1 MGAVALPL
9 HPDFARSD
17 ADASSRTAPPV
28 PMPARTPVG
37 RIIFDEYWCVKRANQ
52 DACMLLQARCLVGLS
67 LQEFVRQH
75 AIGLG
80 EDVFARPLPLSL
92 CRPLKIGDRAQPCV
106 INLRREERDVVLRF
120 EVAGEVAFLDH
131 LRDAAGVVDDRGQ
144 LVYVN
149 EHFGQQFATS
159 PEGVVGRPAVEVLN
173 RFYASPSFTHHLL
186 QAVLSGQ
193 PWAETPQLLLADGRR
208 HVLSVRLIPWR
219 YAGCVCGIV
228 WLASDVTD
236 IADSAQQRTAA
247 VMYRV
252 MATLQHEMRN
262 PLQTMQAA
270 VDVLRGEVTA
280 SGQRFL
286 DILAEHIQIING
298 ELSDQMLFGAQS
310 QTAFFPGRLSDVVR
324 REVERASLRARTAEL
339 TFLHD
344 QPGREPAIRLHR
356 GSMGR
361 VFANLF
367 RNAAQARANATV
379 EVRYR
384 VDGRHIICSVED
396 NGPGFDDRACGA
408 EGTWL
413 GHDDEPGAHLGLAIV
428 ASTVEA
434 HGGTVTIG
442 NRPTGGA
449 RILLRLP
456 VAEGAEAV
464 VREGADHPEAGGVA
478 EHGGRAVVA
487 GGRTRV
493 GRHG

>member
-9 HPDFARSD
+9 HPDFARPDPDQD
-17 ADASSRTAPPV
+17 ARGAPPA

-37 RIIFDEYWCVKRANQ
+37 RIIFDEKWRIKRANH
-52 DACMLLQARCLVGLS
+52 DASMLLQARSLVGLS
-67 LQEFVRQH
+67 LEEFVRRH

-80 EDVFARPLPLSL
+80 EDAFARPLPLSL
-92 CRPLKIGDRAQPCV
+92 CRPLGIGDRVQPCV
-106 INLRREERDVVLRF
+106 INLRREEREVVLRF
-120 EVAGEVAFLDH
+120 EVAGEVAFLEH
-131 LRDAAGVVDDRGQ
+131 LRDAAGVVDDRGH

-159 PEGVVGRPAVEVLN
+159 PAGVVGRPAVEVLN

-186 QAVLSGQ
+186 QAVLSGRS
-193 PWAETPQLLLADGRR
+193 WAETPQLLLADGRR

-236 IADSAQQRTAA
+236 VADSAQQRTAA

-270 VDVLRGEVTA
+270 VDVLRSEVTP

-298 ELSDQMLFGAQS
+298 ELSDQMLFGAQN
-310 QTAFFPGRLSDVVR
+310 QTAFFPGRLSEVVR

-339 TFLHD
+339 TFIHR
-344 QPGREPAIRLHR
+344 QPGREPALRLHR

-367 RNAAQARANATV
+367 RNAAQARPDAIV
-379 EVRYR
+379 EVGYR
-384 VDGRHIICSVED
+384 VEGRHIVCSVED

-413 GHDDEPGAHLGLAIV
+413 GLGEEPGAHLGLAIV

-434 HGGTVTIG
+434 HGGAVTIG
-442 NRPTGGA
+442 NRPAGGA

-456 VAEGAEAV
+456 VEEDAEDAAPESADRPQVG
-464 VREGADHPEAGGVA
+464 GADADLPGALAV
-478 EHGGRAVVA
+478 GGR
-487 GGRTRV
+487 GGL
-493 GRHG
+493 GRYG